1 MASSKTLSAVTD
13 RLHLHGGD
21 WPFSDLSGYEYRYRM
36 VFEESRD
43 AICITSR
50 EGRIIDGNNAAV
62 DLFGYSKEELI
73 RMNVSSLYADPSD
86 RERFLEE
93 IDRWGSVKDFEL
105 RMRTRSGALIDCLS
119 TSSAQRQDDGRVLA
133 YYCIIRDI
141 TERNRSQEALRKAYD
156 KAEQHVHERTA
167 ELVNANQALQNE
179 IARRGEME
187 KALRDAERKYR
198 SIFEN
203 AVEGI
208 FQTSPDGHYI
218 DVNPA
223 LARIYGYDSPTHLI
237 SAVTNIESQIYVDPN
252 RRLEFKRLVKERGE
266 VRDFEYEA
274 YRKDRTRIWVS
285 QSARVVRDEQ
295 GGELYYEGTTID
307 ITRRKRAEEAL
318 QRANAEMEQRVRE
331 RTAELA
337 QANDELRTEIIEHA
351 RAERELRDSELRYR
365 TLVELS
371 PEIIAVYRAGEI
383 LFVNNAGAE
392 FVGAVHPNELLEKP
406 ISALFPTENPD
417 DARSVIERIERC
429 EPDSLVQARLE
440 RPGGGETV
448 IEASSAPIVYL
459 GLDARLVV
467 LRDITERKRTE
478 ETLLAYQEQLQSL
491 ASELALVQEQERR
504 RMATYLHDNIGQ
516 ALAVLKM
523 KLQELREVMVQES
536 VTNSIERI
544 LELTET
550 AIQETRSLTLDLSPP
565 ILYDLGFEAAVEWLA
580 DRAGEKHSLNVV
592 VQDDKS
598 VKPLSNDIR
607 VVLFQAVRELLLNVA
622 KHAHAR
628 NVRIVIGHSDHELLL
643 TVEDDGKGFDTSTL
657 YRHKT
662 PNNSFGLFN
671 VRERL
676 RHLGASV
683 EISSVADKG
692 TVVHIHAPLKQEL
705 RSAS

>member
-1 MASSKTLSAVTD
+1 MPVSKTLPFVADS
-13 RLHLHGGD
+13 HLRDGLD
-21 WPFSDLSGYEYRYRM
+21 WPFGEGAGDQHRYRM

-50 EGRIIDGNNAAV
+50 DGKIIDCNNAAV
-62 DLFGYSKEELI
+62 ELFGYSKEELL
-73 RMNVSSLYADPSD
+73 RVNVAILYAEPAD
-86 RERFLEE
+86 RKRFLEE
-93 IDRWGSVKDFEL
+93 IDRSGSVKDFEL
-105 RMRTRSGALIDCLS
+105 RMRTREGVFIDCLS
-119 TSSAQRQDDGRVLA
+119 TSSAQRREDGRVLG
-133 YYCIIRDI
+133 YYCIIRNI
-141 TERNRSQEALRKAYD
+141 TERNRAQEALRKAYD
-156 KAEQHVHERTA
+156 KAEQHVQERTT
-167 ELVNANQALQNE
+167 ELVSANQALQGE
-179 IARRGEME
+179 ITRREEME

-198 SIFEN
+198 GIFEN

-208 FQTSPDGHYI
+208 FQTTPDGHYI

-223 LARIYGYDSPTHLI
+223 LARIYGYDSPAHLI

-285 QSARVVRDEQ
+285 QSARVVRDEE
-295 GGELYYEGTTID
+295 GREIYYEGTTID

-318 QRANAEMEQRVRE
+318 QRANTEMEQRVRE

-351 RAERELRDSELRYR
+351 RAEKELRDSELRYR

-371 PEIIAVYRAGEI
+371 PEIIAVYREGMI

-392 FVGAVHPNELLEKP
+392 FVGTTHPNDILGKP
-406 ISALFPTENPD
+406 ITRLFPSEDPD
-417 DARSVIERIERC
+417 HARRIVGRIEQC
-429 EPDSLVQARLE
+429 EPNSLVQAKLE
-440 RPGGGETV
+440 RTGGEETA

-459 GLDARLVV
+459 GQDARLVV
-467 LRDITERKRTE
+467 LRDITERKRAE
-478 ETLLAYQEQLQSL
+478 ETLLTYQKQLQSL

-523 KLQELREVMVQES
+523 KLQELRETLERGS
-536 VTNSIERI
+536 ITNSIDRI
-544 LELTET
+544 LELNEM

-580 DRAGEKHSLNVV
+580 DKTGEKHALNVV

-598 VKPLSNDIR
+598 AKPLSDDIR
-607 VVLFQAVRELLLNVA
+607 VVLFQSARELLLNVA
-622 KHAHAR
+622 KHARAR
-628 NVRIVIGHSDHELLL
+628 NVRITIGRNDHELLL
-643 TVEDDGKGFDTSTL
+643 TVEDDGVGFDTSTL
-657 YRHKT
+657 YLHKT
-662 PNNSFGLFN
+662 ANNSFGLFN

-676 RHLGASV
+676 RHLGGSV
-683 EISSVADKG
+683 EITSVRGQG
-692 TVVHIHAPLKQEL
+692 TVVNIHAPLKQEI
-705 RSAS
+705 RSDS